1 MKKTELIKIDCPIC
15 GIDTPYDVKYEANF
29 QLDSLDFAAKKISK
43 HMYFRNVRCKK
54 CNLIYSNPIIPF
66 EQIKKFYQTT
76 YFLELSQL
84 EIMANDYEIFNGKSL
99 SDLFKDI
106 YDNTTRNKEQ
116 LEVLMK
122 EVVGFIKDGD
132 TAVQIIPMLKE
143 YLEINV
149 KNDDQLVK
157 VAAIVQRLISV
168 ENKGGS
174 EDEFGLSD
182 AEKEQLMGAIEDVA
196 ADAQKHSDDIT
207 EVNKLEN

>member
-1 MKKTELIKIDCPIC
+1 
-15 GIDTPYDVKYEANF
+15 
-29 QLDSLDFAAKKISK
+29 
-43 HMYFRNVRCKK
+43 
-54 CNLIYSNPIIPF
+54 
-66 EQIKKFYQTT
+66 
-76 YFLELSQL
+76 
-84 EIMANDYEIFNGKSL
+84 MANNYEIFEGKSL

-106 YDNTTRNKEQ
+106 YENTKTNKEQ

-157 VAAIVQRLISV
+157 VAAIVQRIIAAES
-168 ENKGGS
+168 KGGS

-182 AEKEQLMGAIEDVA
+182 KEKEQLIGAIEEA
-196 ADAQKHSDDIT
+196 ATDLQSHSDEIT
-207 EVNKLEN
+207 EDMKRIEN

>member
-1 MKKTELIKIDCPIC
+1 
-15 GIDTPYDVKYEANF
+15 
-29 QLDSLDFAAKKISK
+29 
-43 HMYFRNVRCKK
+43 
-54 CNLIYSNPIIPF
+54 
-66 EQIKKFYQTT
+66 
-76 YFLELSQL
+76 
-84 EIMANDYEIFNGKSL
+84 MANDYEIFEGKSL

-106 YDNTTRNKEQ
+106 YENTKTNKTQ

-157 VAAIVQRLISV
+157 VAAIVQRIIAAES
-168 ENKGGS
+168 KGGS

-182 AEKEQLMGAIEDVA
+182 KEKEQLIGAIEEA
-196 ADAQKHSDDIT
+196 ATDLQTHSDEIT
-207 EVNKLEN
+207 EDMKRIEN

>member
-1 MKKTELIKIDCPIC
+1 
-15 GIDTPYDVKYEANF
+15 
-29 QLDSLDFAAKKISK
+29 
-43 HMYFRNVRCKK
+43 
-54 CNLIYSNPIIPF
+54 
-66 EQIKKFYQTT
+66 
-76 YFLELSQL
+76 
-84 EIMANDYEIFNGKSL
+84 MASDYEIFEGKSL
-99 SDLFKDI
+99 SGLFQDI
-106 YDNTTRNKEQ
+106 YENTKTNKEQ

-157 VAAIVQRLISV
+157 VAAIVQRIIAA

-182 AEKEQLMGAIEDVA
+182 TEKEQLMGAIEDA
-196 ADAQKHSDDIT
+196 ATDLQTHSDEIT
-207 EVNKLEN
+207 EDMKRIEN

>member
-1 MKKTELIKIDCPIC
+1 
-15 GIDTPYDVKYEANF
+15 
-29 QLDSLDFAAKKISK
+29 
-43 HMYFRNVRCKK
+43 
-54 CNLIYSNPIIPF
+54 
-66 EQIKKFYQTT
+66 
-76 YFLELSQL
+76 
-84 EIMANDYEIFNGKSL
+84 MASDYEIFEGKSL
-99 SDLFKDI
+99 SGLFKDI
-106 YDNTTRNKEQ
+106 YENTKTNKTQ

-157 VAAIVQRLISV
+157 VAAIVQRIIAA

-182 AEKEQLMGAIEDVA
+182 AEKEQLMGAIEDA
-196 ADAQKHSDDIT
+196 ATDLQTHSDEIT
-207 EVNKLEN
+207 EDMKRIEN

>member
-1 MKKTELIKIDCPIC
+1 
-15 GIDTPYDVKYEANF
+15 
-29 QLDSLDFAAKKISK
+29 
-43 HMYFRNVRCKK
+43 
-54 CNLIYSNPIIPF
+54 
-66 EQIKKFYQTT
+66 
-76 YFLELSQL
+76 
-84 EIMANDYEIFNGKSL
+84 MANDYEIFNGKSL